1 MPIKGLFN
9 RNENNDEEIQK
20 LTKRVQTLEQQVK
33 KINSIDVHMNRLLKL
48 ESKWKKETI
57 SSQYD
62 YNERNRIPKR
72 SDKETTKKREAYITV
87 DEHFLTQLSKFIS
100 ETLAPIQSK
109 VNSLDE
115 RLAVMEGHFAIME
128 GIIEEN
134 RQQTMELKDELE
146 KLKKNSIPKKDE
158 QSVVIREI
166 KVDKILLDK
175 YEQNNNFG
183 SLGIKDL
190 GGQLN
195 IGATYGSST
204 LPTEIA
210 EDLKADFESFKQEN
224 EDKEDAG
231 DESSVE
237 DSEESS
243 WQSSEESNER
253 ISEHQDAREQKR
265 VIDDNDDFTEIS
277 IE

>member
-87 DEHFLTQLSKFIS
+87 DEHFLTQLSKFIL

-134 RQQTMELKDELE
+134 RQQTIELKDELE

-253 ISEHQDAREQKR
+253 FSEHQDAREQKR

>member
-134 RQQTMELKDELE
+134 RQQTIELKDELE

-253 ISEHQDAREQKR
+253 FSEHQDAREQKR